1 MCFPLFLLGFADGEE
16 EEEEFDDDEVED
28 EESSEGESEPPESDE
43 DNYIKSEKKFK
54 RVKSAFLDDEAEEED
69 DAPKDDDEETMHL
82 TLEEDDGNEQNK
94 ENDVFRTPSLAA
106 TGGRTQSKLSNPE
119 TPFSDLMS
127 NDLDAMPRLTP
138 FEDRTDNNEPK
149 SPVNSDAVRKK
160 LGFESL
166 FDTSDPQVSEIDDVI
181 GLCSGQFFT
190 QKPALSTESSSQD
203 SQEDFA
209 TAATPDTVI
218 LQTQSLKTES
228 QLFTCTDTPDLESN
242 DVPPSTIS
250 VIRSDDEDDQKMESL
265 TQVGKKK
272 AKKLVLSDD
281 ESETEEAE
289 VAQNEEESDIEKD
302 DNAENKEVMYDS
314 EENEVEVPKFKGF
327 IGKKG

>member
-1 MCFPLFLLGFADGEE
+1 MLLGFADGEE
-16 EEEEFDDDEVED
+16 EEEEFEEDDDEVED

-82 TLEEDDGNEQNK
+82 TLEDDDGNEQNK

-106 TGGRTQSKLSNPE
+106 TGGRRTQSKLSNPE

-218 LQTQSLKTES
+218 LQPQSLKTDS

-242 DVPPSTIS
+242 DVLPSTIS